1 MELIIIIFGGLI
13 IVGGVGMLVKPDF
26 IFDFLKRE
34 SGNRNLHLFAIIIRL
49 LIGIILILFAGM
61 SAYPTIMEALGWFT
75 VIAAVA
81 LILIG
86 RKNFQRLIDWAVTF
100 LKPYRFIGGLLAIV
114 FGGFLIYAFL

>member
-1 MELIIIIFGGLI
+1 MELLIFIFGALI
-13 IVGGVGMLVKPDF
+13 IAGGIGMLVKPDF

-34 SGNRNLHLFAIIIRL
+34 SNNLNLHIFAIAIRVVIGFL
-49 LIGIILILFAGM
+49 LIFY
-61 SAYPTIMEALGWFT
+61 SDVSEYPVIMEALGWF
-75 VIAAVA
+75 VIIAAVA

-86 RKNFQRLIDWAVTF
+86 RKNFQKLIDWAVTF